1 MPWKRAEHLPKIAYS
16 HQGNY
21 CISDAQ
27 YRCAQGILAL
37 CKERDCSTGEGQ
49 QRNGQ
54 PNARVIVKCLVQADR
69 RQLNEVNY
77 RLAYE
82 EKHKAFESGLTGAF
96 AV

>member
-1 MPWKRAEHLPKIAYS
+1 MPRKHFEYLLKIAYAHKS
-16 HQGNY
+16 DDR
-21 CISDAQ
+21 ISDAQ
-27 YRCAQGILAL
+27 YRCAQSILPL

-54 PNARVIVKCLVQADR
+54 PDARVIVKCLVQADR

>member
-1 MPWKRAEHLPKIAYS
+1 MPRKHFEYLLKIAYA

-27 YRCAQGILAL
+27 YRSAQGILAL

-54 PNARVIVKCLVQADR
+54 MLV
-69 RQLNEVNY
+69 
-77 RLAYE
+77 
-82 EKHKAFESGLTGAF
+82 
-96 AV
+96 